1 LADRGAK
8 LQSDG
13 AYQRST
19 IRDVATQAGVSVTT
33 ASRALNGTGRMSDET
48 RERVHQVASE
58 LDYRPSSIAR
68 GLVQQ
73 RSFTLG
79 LLTNDPYG
87 RFTLPVAA
95 GLSSAMADRGVSVFL
110 STGEYEPE
118 RLSLNLRAMEEKRVD
133 GLVITGKRIDR
144 GLPVDLPDLGMPVVY
159 VYASAPEGAVSFVP
173 DDKNAAK
180 AAIRHLLGLG
190 REKIAHITGPHD
202 FRSARLRADGWREA
216 LIEDGLEP
224 FGPAIYSAWT
234 EQHGFESARRMIE
247 SGERP
252 DAIFCGNDQIARG
265 AIDAFALM
273 GIRVPHDIAIV
284 GFDNWEV
291 FAKATRPPL
300 TTLDMGLPSLGRNAG
315 MALLDLI
322 DGKSVPPGVR
332 ETPCELIVRQSCGAQ
347 PER

>member
-1 LADRGAK
+1 
-8 LQSDG
+8 
-13 AYQRST
+13 
-19 IRDVATQAGVSVTT
+19 
-33 ASRALNGTGRMSDET
+33 
-48 RERVHQVASE
+48 
-58 LDYRPSSIAR
+58 
-68 GLVQQ
+68 
-73 RSFTLG
+73 
-79 LLTNDPYG
+79 
-87 RFTLPVAA
+87 
-95 GLSSAMADRGVSVFL
+95 
-110 STGEYEPE
+110 
-118 RLSLNLRAMEEKRVD
+118 
-133 GLVITGKRIDR
+133 
-144 GLPVDLPDLGMPVVY
+144 
-159 VYASAPEGAVSFVP
+159 
-173 DDKNAAK
+173 
-180 AAIRHLLGLG
+180 
-190 REKIAHITGPHD
+190 
-202 FRSARLRADGWREA
+202 
-216 LIEDGLEP
+216 
-224 FGPAIYSAWT
+224 
-234 EQHGFESARRMIE
+234 MIE